1 MLEKIFDE
9 LCELGAV
16 RSSDEFSIKWLGKE
30 RSYMRCLRSKQREPS
45 LNALATCAVRLLV
58 SADRM
63 RHGQQASTFDRSARF
78 RSLASRCLD
87 QILTEGSR
95 R

>member
-1 MLEKIFDE
+1 MLEKVFDE

-30 RSYMRCLRSKQREPS
+30 RSYMRCLRSKQRKPS
-45 LNALATCAVRLLV
+45 LNALATCAVRLLMTANV
-58 SADRM
+58 VRRDQALEKNARLRM
-63 RHGQQASTFDRSARF
+63 
-78 RSLASRCLD
+78 LANRCLD

>member
-1 MLEKIFDE
+1 MLEKIFEE

-45 LNALATCAVRLLV
+45 LKALATCAVRLLMT
-58 SADRM
+58 ADCVKR
-63 RHGQQASTFDRSARF
+63 GQASMMVEKSARL
-78 RSLASRCLD
+78 RMLASRCLD
-87 QILTEGSR
+87 QILTEGAR